1 MGKLQ
6 YLLMVYKFAYSIKN
20 PNSGIIFYKMQDLRK
35 EPVPFAETA
44 SVTMLVK
51 DVTKELL

>member
-1 MGKLQ
+1 
-6 YLLMVYKFAYSIKN
+6 MVYKFAYSIKN